1 MISDKDLRDAARA
14 YEKAAVEALLEP
26 EDGTFTPAFER
37 KMKKLIFRV
46 DHPVLYWM
54 SRLLPVL
61 LLAVCCLLLYRFGST
76 GSPAPEAGAVVYRPT
91 WLPQGWELDRET
103 VYDTEAMLIYRG
115 ADGAEAVFL
124 YSTDGA
130 PAEEPVPGTGKAV
143 RVKEWPGLLRLGQ
156 SKGALN
162 DLFWTD
168 GGWEVSFWLSAP
180 FREEDMLRV
189 AESVEAQAAG

>member
-61 LLAVCCLLLYRFGST
+61 LLGAAGILAAGGTAGSALALVPYLAALGSLALLLSIFRPVWTALPAVIPFAAASALVL
-76 GSPAPEAGAVVYRPT
+76 SPVFADVTLFFPALRPLSR
-91 WLPQGWELDRET
+91 WLPVTLYLQGCEGDWAALGRLM
-103 VYDTEAMLIYRG
+103 VLAAVFAAAAL
-115 ADGAEAVFL
+115 GAE
-124 YSTDGA
+124 T
-130 PAEEPVPGTGKAV
+130 
-143 RVKEWPGLLRLGQ
+143 LRDKVG
-156 SKGALN
+156 
-162 DLFWTD
+162 
-168 GGWEVSFWLSAP
+168 
-180 FREEDMLRV
+180 R
-189 AESVEAQAAG
+189 